1 MYHTGHEDWDAHLGN
16 VQRDINR
23 AVSKVTGKSPF
34 KLLKEYK
41 QKQDA
46 YFDKILPNVR
56 NNIEVLRDEAQGAVI
71 DAQV

>member
-1 MYHTGHEDWDAHLGN
+1 MYHTGHEDWDAHLEN
-16 VQRDINR
+16 VQRDINC
-23 AVSKVTGKSPF
+23 AVSKVTGKSLF